1 MASPNS
7 YARDG
12 AIDKDKD
19 GNNGTDLLLDLSRNT
34 LLVKGILMRT
44 SSVGKTRRVEDAD
57 LGKWLL
63 HAHDVHKHRHLPQCR
78 SYS

>member
-1 MASPNS
+1 MASPDS

-12 AIDKDKD
+12 AIDKDE
-19 GNNGTDLLLDLSRNT
+19 NGSNGIDMLLDLSRNT

-57 LGKWLL
+57 LGKRLL
-63 HAHDVHKHRHLPQCR
+63 HANDVHKHRRLPRYR
-78 SYS
+78 SCS